1 MRLRR
6 YKCRFIVMQ
15 PHLSGMPAIKVH
27 DLRRQRTALAMVIF
41 LWVSF
46 GILWWAQFVGD
57 PAYRPAGP
65 KEPSPWA

>member
-1 MRLRR
+1 
-6 YKCRFIVMQ
+6 
-15 PHLSGMPAIKVH
+15 MPAIKVH
-27 DLRRQRTALAMVIF
+27 DLRRQRTAWAMVIF